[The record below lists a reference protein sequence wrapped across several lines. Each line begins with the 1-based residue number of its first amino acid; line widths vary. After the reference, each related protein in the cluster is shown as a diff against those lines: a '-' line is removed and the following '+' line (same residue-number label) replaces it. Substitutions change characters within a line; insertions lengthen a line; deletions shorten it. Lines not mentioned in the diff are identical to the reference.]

1 MEIETQMAADRE
13 RAAKLAIQEEEK
25 EKLKRRQEVVVGNAT
40 LGIRSAVRRPAPGT
54 AAKTGSSVVKKPPT
68 RRAGRGF

>member
-1 MEIETQMAADRE
+1 MEIEAQMAADRE
-13 RAAKLAIQEEEK
+13 RAAKLATQEEEK

-40 LGIRSAVRRPAPGT
+40 VGMRSVVRRPASGT
-54 AAKTGSSVVKKPPT
+54 ATKTGGNVVKKPPT